1 MRTHKPCLAILGF
14 VCFLSSSQSLHISR
28 LQSRAL
34 HNAETVLSDSEP
46 LGEAMRNG
54 LQRQP
59 ATPTTGES
67 KLLAPDTQGS
77 GGHSETIKQPVSSE
91 ATREGLVPESHP
103 PEPELTKFGKIK
115 NKVMDSYQAFKTKP
129 QFLAGLVKPFEN
141 LQKAKEARN
150 QRTTAQRMES
160 FIQIRNQL
168 SKALVEDEKSN
179 GENNLDLD
187 KLAAQLEQK
196 LSKASKP
203 LKSDDNASPFTK
215 AYLDDYLKKLKS
227 HQTIV
232 NQLKNVQ
239 KRWSSTEI
247 ISPDLTPTEL
257 ALQSEILSFIREVNE
272 IGFHNRFW
280 EDLHVIQVSINQEL
294 KKWPAESFGY
304 LRQHIPNLTKE
315 YLIDKISSRPQKFVA
330 ARALQLKGKPLEEL
344 PGNSYL
350 TVEQVI
356 ERLPSDLG
364 DGEMEMV
371 MYRYAVIKKFEA
383 LLQKIRQEA
392 TSLLEERLKLS
403 VQPVSPTEA
412 NHQLK
417 KLFSSPTKQDSMWL
431 DQTFEKFYGTSPAT
445 VFVKLRGIPEDQILM
460 RSVLDNNVES
470 LAFLSEEKMEALRK
484 ASSDRQTF
492 QKKLKSISSKLPPGI
507 EKEAIETVRK
517 EATISYPAVERPIVD
532 KLHSQHIISDELK
545 AKLNPPGGLSLEKY
559 LKALGTQDELRKT
572 LMSKFQSDLRKRL
585 EAPQDDP
592 KEILD
597 RTVTLLAQSH
607 IDQLDIR
614 ARVKYLKPDSLLSRR
629 PPGFGEALGL
639 YDPEKLTHLAD
650 GPQEPAILAKA
661 YVEAHLPLTPLAEY
675 KSDLDE
681 LLSEVKIPQIAPDA
695 KFSDDLG
702 FTDRLA
708 LFDQRLSAIYLE
720 PFTEDDP
727 RLSGTQYQRLTKESR
742 ESLNNLV
749 HTIYSNRRKF
759 DAISQE
765 ERLLSGQIEKIEAEL
780 APQLPVVTKVMKATL
795 KPEKP
800 FKRLAKDFFSKK
812 LYTPILR
819 FLKKLMKTAK
829 SKLQKAT

>member
-14 VCFLSSSQSLHISR
+14 VCFLSSSHSLHIGR
-28 LQSRAL
+28 LQSRSL
-34 HNAETVLSDSEP
+34 HNANTALSDSEP
-46 LGEAMRNG
+46 LGEAMKNA

-59 ATPTTGES
+59 ATLTTGES
-67 KLLAPDTQGS
+67 KLLAPDTQRS
-77 GGHSETIKQPVSSE
+77 GGHSQPVSSE

-141 LQKAKEARN
+141 LQKAKEARA
-150 QRTTAQRMES
+150 QRTTAQRMEN
-160 FIQIRNQL
+160 FIQTRNQL
-168 SKALVEDEKSN
+168 SKALVENEKSN

-196 LSKASKP
+196 LSKAKP
-203 LKSDDNASPFTK
+203 FKSDDNASPFTK

-247 ISPDLTPTEL
+247 ISPDLTSTEL
-257 ALQSEILSFIREVNE
+257 ALQSEILSFIREVSE
-272 IGFHNRFW
+272 IGFQNRFW
-280 EDLHVIQVSINQEL
+280 EDLHLIQVSINPEFE
-294 KKWPAESFGY
+294 KWPAESFGY
-304 LRQHIPNLTKE
+304 LRQHIPNLTKD
-315 YLIDKISSRPQKFVA
+315 YLRNEISSHPRKFVA
-330 ARALQLKGKPLEEL
+330 ARARQLKGMPLEEL
-344 PGNSYL
+344 PANSYL

-356 ERLPSDLG
+356 ERLPSDLS
-364 DGEMEMV
+364 DAEMEMV

-383 LLQKIRQEA
+383 LLQKIRKEA

-403 VQPVSPTEA
+403 VQPGSPKDA

-417 KLFSSPTKQDSMWL
+417 KLFSSPTKEDLMWL
-431 DQTFEKFYGTSPAT
+431 DQAFEKLYGTSPAT
-445 VFVKLRGIPEDQILM
+445 VYVKLRGIPEDQILM

-470 LAFLSEEKMEALRK
+470 LAFLSEDKMEALRK

-492 QKKLKSISSKLPPGI
+492 QKKLKSISSKLPPGT

-517 EATISYPAVERPIVD
+517 EATIPYPAVERPIVD

-592 KEILD
+592 KQILD

-607 IDQLDIR
+607 IDQLDIK
-614 ARVKYLKPDSLLSRR
+614 ARIEYKPDSLLSRKR
-629 PPGFGEALGL
+629 PDFRTALGF
-639 YDPEKLTHLAD
+639 YDPAKLTHLAD

-661 YVEAHLPLTPLAEY
+661 YVEAHLPLTPSAEY
-675 KSDLDE
+675 VSDLDE